1 MKDFDNVIPDSVT
14 DTLFALPTPELVL
27 VLARGTHDLFP
38 ERAFH
43 VKTEQLGGSLLAH
56 PAADSGAV

>member
-1 MKDFDNVIPDSVT
+1 MKDFDKVVPDSVT
-14 DTLFALPTPELVL
+14 NTLFALPTSELVL

-43 VKTEQLGGSLLAH
+43 VETEQFGGALLAH
-56 PAADSGAV
+56 PAADGGAV